1 MPSSFHWPNG
11 ARLWCN
17 RCMPPIDE
25 AGSPGTDSGAPDG
38 EATGLQVYL
47 DAQAA
52 AGGHSTIPLSD
63 LVRPFMSPAVR
74 LRAKQVATAVNAP
87 RSRRRARGLAG
98 GSGLQLH
105 LGSGGNNLPGW
116 VNIDLIGARADVAW
130 DLRHPLPFPDRS
142 AEAVFLE
149 HVLEH
154 MTVAEGMTVLR
165 HCFQVLAPGG
175 VVRVGVPDAGR
186 YARSY
191 AEGTGTIDELRPG
204 RPTRMLA
211 LGEVFQEHGHVSAW
225 DGETLVLV
233 VAAVGFSSA
242 DEMPGGTS
250 RLDPAPDSL
259 VRIPETVY
267 VEATVPD

>member
-1 MPSSFHWPNG
+1 
-11 ARLWCN
+11 
-17 RCMPPIDE
+17 MPPTDD
-25 AGSPGTDSGAPDG
+25 AGPPDATSGSAERGAMD
-38 EATGLQVYL
+38 LQEYL

-52 AGGHSTIPLSD
+52 AGGHSTIPFSD
-63 LVRPFMSPAVR
+63 VVRPFMSPAVR

-87 RSRRRARGLAG
+87 MSRRRARARTAIGPLR
-98 GSGLQLH
+98 LH

-154 MTVAEGMTVLR
+154 MTVAEGMAVLR
-165 HCFQVLAPGG
+165 HCFRVLARGG

-225 DGETLVLV
+225 DGETLALV
-233 VAAVGFSSA
+233 VAAVGFESA
-242 DEMPGGTS
+242 EVMPGGSS
-250 RLDPAPDSL
+250 RIEPAPDSP

-267 VEATVPD
+267 VEAVVPD

>member
-1 MPSSFHWPNG
+1 MLHWPND
-11 ARLWCN
+11 ALLWCN
-17 RCMPPIDE
+17 RWMSSSE
-25 AGSPGTDSGAPDG
+25 AADRHDASTEGQGV
-38 EATGLQVYL
+38 EAMDLQAYL

-74 LRAKQVATAVNAP
+74 LRAKQVVTAVNAP
-87 RSRRRARGLAG
+87 LARRRATERASG
-98 GSGLQLH
+98 GRLRLH

-116 VNIDLIGARADVAW
+116 VNIDLVGARADVAW
-130 DLRHPLPFPDRS
+130 DLRHPLPFPDAS
-142 AEAVFLE
+142 ADAVFLE

-154 MTVAEGMTVLR
+154 MTVAEGMAVLR
-165 HCFQVLAPGG
+165 HCYRVLAPGG

-225 DGETLVLV
+225 DGETLALV
-233 VAAVGFSSA
+233 VGAVGFESA
-242 DEMPGGTS
+242 EERAGGDS
-250 RLDPAPDSL
+250 RIDPAPDSP

-267 VEATVPD
+267 VEGVVPA

>member
-1 MPSSFHWPNG
+1 
-11 ARLWCN
+11 
-17 RCMPPIDE
+17 MPPIDD
-25 AGSPGTDSGAPDG
+25 ADPHHSASGSPD
-38 EATGLQVYL
+38 EQVMNLRSYL

-52 AGGHSTIPLSD
+52 SGGHSTIPFSD
-63 LVRPFMSPAVR
+63 TVRPFMSPAVR

-87 RSRRRARGLAG
+87 RARRRARVLAG
-98 GSGLQLH
+98 GTGLRLH

-130 DLRHPLPFPDRS
+130 DLRRPLPFPDRS
-142 AEAVFLE
+142 AEAIFLE

-154 MTVAEGMTVLR
+154 MTVAEGMAVLR
-165 HCFQVLAPGG
+165 HSLQVLAPGG

-225 DGETLVLV
+225 DGETLTLV
-233 VAAVGFSSA
+233 VTAAGFESA

-250 RLDPAPDSL
+250 RLDPAPDSQ

-267 VEATVPD
+267 VEGVVPG